1 MNMKDF
7 KKFLKEY
14 NLVYSR
20 EKEMSNG
27 SLFVFDECPFC
38 DKTHSDKAIMIYYN
52 DNSNVVGKC
61 PNTKCSAESFLRL
74 YKNLTGKEY
83 QTKKKGKTRKGG
95 NSLDDDINLIDQL
108 IEERKMEVVLD
119 KYGNVLVRVESLDNQ
134 GKHTISLSDDSLEM
148 HLQNIALKKRG
159 LFFDKDRYEQVIT
172 YLNIVAHQNNKV
184 VPVYNR
190 IYNDGARIIYE
201 LDSANN
207 KCVVIDKNG
216 IDINVE
222 AGVFFHHSQ
231 YYRNQVEPEFDYSN
245 DYKELTR
252 LIKKHFN
259 LHHNNDVILFTI
271 YLVSCFLGTYI
282 NHPLLAISG
291 QKGSGKSSF
300 IKKFCDLVD
309 PKYIELGSVPR
320 NREDLALMISESLVT
335 DFDNMSYLNKD
346 TSDLLCRAVTG
357 GVDARRTLYMDKQQT
372 IFDLKSIIVLDGIQL
387 VIKEDDLL
395 DRTLFFSLSRF
406 KPEELKTEEELHN
419 EFKKDKSKILGYCFS
434 IIYLAL
440 TDEKPVDRSKTLRM
454 ADFYVWA
461 VKIGRA
467 IGYKDSTV
475 IRVLESNQKEANYET
490 LMNDVTAQALLNYM
504 EYKDEVSMTVTSF
517 YNNLKSVAKELSL
530 DLSSFPKQPNILS
543 RKLNNIQ
550 SNLEEEGINYLIKN
564 VGYAKEITITNAKSK
579 HEPITIGE

>member
-1 MNMKDF
+1 MKLEEL
-7 KKFLKEY
+7 KKFMDEY
-14 NLVYSR
+14 NLAYSS
-20 EKEMSNG
+20 EKQITNG
-27 SLFVFDECPFC
+27 TLFVLNECPFC
-38 DKTHSDKAIMIYYN
+38 DGAHKDGAYIIHFTENK
-52 DNSNVVGKC
+52 NVIAKC
-61 PNTKCSAESFLRL
+61 HHASCSGASFAKL

-83 QTKKKGKTRKGG
+83 QIKKKGKTKKGG
-95 NSLDDDINLIDQL
+95 KSFEDDIKLIDQL
-108 IEERKMEVVLD
+108 IEDGKLDVVLD
-119 KYGNVLVRVESLDNQ
+119 KYGNVLVRVESLGNQ
-134 GKHTISLSDDSLEM
+134 GRSTISLSDDSLEM
-148 HLQNIALKKRG
+148 YLQNIALKKRR
-159 LFFDKDRYEQVIT
+159 LFFDKDRYEHIVT
-172 YLNIVAHQNNKV
+172 YLSILAHQNNKI

-190 IYNDGARIIYE
+190 IFNDGSRIIYE

-216 IDINVE
+216 IDINAE
-222 AGVFFHHSQ
+222 AGVFFHHNQ
-231 YYRNQVEPEFDYSN
+231 YYRNQVEPDFDISN

-252 LIKKHFN
+252 LVKKHFN
-259 LHHNNDVILFTI
+259 LRHNDDVVLFTI

-309 PKYIELGSVPR
+309 PKHIELGSVPR
-320 NREDLALMISESLVT
+320 NREDLALKISESLVT

-346 TSDLLCRAVTG
+346 ISDLLCRAVTG

-406 KPEELKTEEELHN
+406 KSDELMTEEELN
-419 EFKKDKSKILGYCFS
+419 KEFEKDKPKILGFCFAL
-434 IIYLAL
+434 IYLAL
-440 TDEKPVDRSKTLRM
+440 TDEEPVDRSKTLRM

-461 VKIGRA
+461 IRIGRA
-467 IGYKDSTV
+467 IGYKEGTI

-530 DLSSFPKQPNILS
+530 DLSSFPKQPNALS

-550 SNLEEEGINYLIKN
+550 SNYLLN
-564 VGYAKEITITNAKSK
+564 
-579 HEPITIGE
+579 